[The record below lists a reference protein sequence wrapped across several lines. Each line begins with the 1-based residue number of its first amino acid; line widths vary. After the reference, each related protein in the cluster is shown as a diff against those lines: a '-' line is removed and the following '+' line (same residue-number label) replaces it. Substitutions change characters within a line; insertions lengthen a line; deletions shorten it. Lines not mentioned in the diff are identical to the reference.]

1 MTIFLERLCVYS
13 NSVSLPSSIVLSG
26 CQGQEISCHAE
37 KIILHYLYCQFYS
50 ISECILSHSLTV
62 TVVKTLEQAVQL
74 SLRCTV
80 II

>member
-1 MTIFLERLCVYS
+1 MDDRSFFPRAMDSARQACDS
-13 NSVSLPSSIVLSG
+13 
-26 CQGQEISCHAE
+26 GQEISCHAE

-74 SLRCTV
+74 SFRCTV